1 MSEDELKKIDELVKA
16 TNQQL
21 SQQADDLPPATLAKL
36 DRIRSEAVQA
46 SSKPTPGTGRW
57 HWSFAPALAASMLT
71 IAVLVAVEFNS
82 GDPVSAETGIAMEQ
96 LDDMS
101 LINEDFEL
109 MEEDLEFYLW
119 LEDEALAS
127 S

>member
-1 MSEDELKKIDELVKA
+1 MNEDELTKIEELVKA
-16 TNQQL
+16 ANQQL
-21 SQQADDLPPATLAKL
+21 SEQADELPPETSAKL
-36 DRIRSEAVQA
+36 DRIRSEAVQTSRQ
-46 SSKPTPGTGRW
+46 SSSDSGRW
-57 HWSFAPALAASMLT
+57 HWSFAPALAASVLT
-71 IAVLVAVEFNS
+71 IAVLITVDFNTGS
-82 GDPVSAETGIAMEQ
+82 QSSLETSMAMQ